1 MVKEKTLISM
11 MEETR
16 RIDPPEELSK
26 RARIKSVE
34 QYQQMYKESIRN
46 PEKFWEEWAH
56 ELHWF
61 KTWDKAAESDFKRAH
76 VRWFVGGKLNASD
89 NCLDRHLLTDRRTK
103 TALIWVGESGET
115 KTYTYED
122 LHREVCQFS
131 RVLKRLGVR
140 KGDRV
145 AIYLPMI
152 PELPIA
158 MLACARL
165 GAIHSVVFSGFSPDS
180 LCERIT
186 DCGAE
191 ILITSNVAF
200 NMGKALPL
208 KRQADL
214 ALRKCP
220 GVKQVVVVKRLEEPT
235 EMIEGRDLTWDEL
248 MTRES
253 EAQESPPEV
262 MDAEDPLFILYTS
275 GSTGKPKGVLHT
287 TAGYLLHCK
296 KSFDWVFDY
305 REEEIFWCTED
316 LSWIIGHSYG
326 LYGPL
331 AAGATTLLYEGRLNH
346 PKPDR
351 PWEIIDKHRV
361 NIFYT
366 TPAVLR
372 SCMKEKDEWVTRH
385 DLSSLRILGSVGEP
399 INPQTWMWYHTTVG
413 RERCPIV
420 DTWWQTETGA
430 ILIAPFPG
438 ATPLKP
444 GSATFPFFGVE
455 PAILREDGTECEV
468 NEGGYLVIKR
478 SWPGM
483 MRTVYGHP
491 GRFQEI
497 YLSQFPGMYFTGDG
511 ARRDEDG
518 YYWFLG
524 RVDDVI
530 HASGVR
536 LGTAEIESALVSH
549 EAVAEAA
556 VVPFPHPLKGQGIYA
571 FVTLRSGFEKSE
583 ETERALKAHVE
594 KKIGPIATPDKIQWV
609 DVLSKT
615 LSGKIA
621 RRILRK
627 VAAGD
632 VEDLG
637 DTSALADL
645 SVIKDL
651 IRGRQETFF

>member
-1 MVKEKTLISM
+1 M

-16 RIDPPEELSK
+16 KIDPPEELSN
-26 RARIKSVE
+26 RATIRSVE
-34 QYQQMYKESIRN
+34 QYQQMYEESLKN
-46 PEKFWEEWAH
+46 PEEFWGGWAH

-61 KTWDKAAESDFKRAH
+61 KTWDRVTESDFERAH

-89 NCLDRHLLTDRRTK
+89 NCLDRHLLTERRTK
-103 TALIWVGESGET
+103 AALIWVGESGET

-122 LHREVCQFS
+122 LHREVCWFS
-131 RVLKRLGVR
+131 RGLKHLGVR

-180 LCERIT
+180 LCERIS

-208 KRQADL
+208 KRQADV

-220 GVKQVVVVKRLEEPT
+220 GVKHVVVVKRLEEPT
-235 EMIEGRDLTWDEL
+235 EMTEGRDLTWDEL

-253 EAQESPPEV
+253 GEEQVAPEV

-296 KSFDWVFDY
+296 KSFEWVFDY

-399 INPQTWMWYHTTVG
+399 INPQIWMWYHTTVG

-468 NEGGYLVIKR
+468 NEGGYLVINR

-491 GRFQEI
+491 GRFREI
-497 YLSQFPGMYFTGDG
+497 YLSQFPGTYFTGDG
-511 ARRDEDG
+511 ARRDEAG

-530 HASGVR
+530 HA
-536 LGTAEIESALVSH
+536 
-549 EAVAEAA
+549 
-556 VVPFPHPLKGQGIYA
+556 
-571 FVTLRSGFEKSE
+571 
-583 ETERALKAHVE
+583 
-594 KKIGPIATPDKIQWV
+594 
-609 DVLSKT
+609 
-615 LSGKIA
+615 
-621 RRILRK
+621 
-627 VAAGD
+627 
-632 VEDLG
+632 
-637 DTSALADL
+637 
-645 SVIKDL
+645 
-651 IRGRQETFF
+651 